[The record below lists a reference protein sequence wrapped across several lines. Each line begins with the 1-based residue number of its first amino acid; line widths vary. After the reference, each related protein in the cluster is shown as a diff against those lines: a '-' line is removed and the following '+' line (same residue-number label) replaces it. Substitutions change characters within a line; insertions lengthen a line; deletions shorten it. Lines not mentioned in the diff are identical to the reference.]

1 MKIRIFKGHNLY
13 QILIYFLIT
22 EEKERYFLFDDHF
35 NKNFVE
41 KMKKKYLTQEIEIYR
56 IKSNILKN
64 FYYFLKRNFNFLKIR
79 KNLKIFE
86 PFEIIGNEN
95 EVNFLL
101 KNNSFSLIEDGL
113 GTYNYIEENNKE
125 NYLLLKKLFFKLFR
139 FEMPIINVFDKN
151 VKKIYLTGLASIPEE
166 IKDKVEIINL
176 KELWNK
182 KTEEE
187 KKEILDIFGFD
198 ENIINKIKNKK
209 NILFTQP
216 LSEDGFIS
224 EEEKIELYKKI
235 ISNYPE
241 KDLVIKT
248 HPREKTDYKKYFSEI
263 EILNQS
269 FPAELFDL
277 LDIKFETAITI
288 FSTAAL
294 NFSKNSKIDFY
305 GTKVHPNLLKQWGDS
320 EKIMKANKFLN
331 GELTNE

>member
-1 MKIRIFKGHNLY
+1 MIELKSNKKVNILIENTIYSLFVYLLIKKEWEKSIFILNNKTIDIRILRKLNKYELYIYKFYDKKNFFKYFREYFKLYKFLYKINL
-13 QILIYFLIT
+13 
-22 EEKERYFLFDDHF
+22 F
-35 NKNFVE
+35 NKITFYGNDNLDYFIFF
-41 KMKKKYLTQEIEIYR
+41 KNKI
-56 IKSNILKN
+56 IL
-64 FYYFLKRNFNFLKIR
+64 L
-79 KNLKIFE
+79 
-86 PFEIIGNEN
+86 
-95 EVNFLL
+95 
-101 KNNSFSLIEDGL
+101 EDGL
-113 GTYNYIEENNKE
+113 LNYQLKKITLKSVIKNI
-125 NYLLLKKLFFKLFR
+125 LLLKPLFFRSYGYSKY
-139 FEMPIINVFDKN
+139 
-151 VKKIYLTGLASIPEE
+151 VKKIYLTGLAPIPEE

-176 KELWNK
+176 KELWSK
-182 KTEEE
+182 KIEEE

-216 LSEDGFIS
+216 LSEDRFIS
-224 EEEKIELYKKI
+224 EEEKVELYRKI
-235 ISNYPE
+235 IFNYPE

-248 HPREKTDYKKYFSEI
+248 HPREKTDYKKYFPKI

-294 NFSKNSKIDFY
+294 NFSKNSKVDFY

-331 GELTNE
+331 GEPINE

>member
-1 MKIRIFKGHNLY
+1 MRKLKNNKEINVLIENTTYSLLVYLLVKKEWKKSIFVLNNETVDVKILRKLNKYELY
-13 QILIYFLIT
+13 IY
-22 EEKERYFLFDDHF
+22 
-35 NKNFVE
+35 KNFII
-41 KMKKKYLTQEIEIYR
+41 KK
-56 IKSNILKN
+56 
-64 FYYFLKRNFNFLKIR
+64 NFLKYFKEYFKLYKYLYKI
-79 KNLKIFE
+79 NLLNNIIFYGNDNLDYFIFFRNKI
-86 PFEIIGNEN
+86 I
-95 EVNFLL
+95 LL
-101 KNNSFSLIEDGL
+101 EDGL
-113 GTYNYIEENNKE
+113 LNYQLKKITLKSIIKNI
-125 NYLLLKKLFFKLFR
+125 LLLRPLFFKSYGCS
-139 FEMPIINVFDKN
+139 KY
-151 VKKIYLTGLASIPEE
+151 VKKIYLTGLAPIPEE

-176 KELWNK
+176 KELWSK

-216 LSEDGFIS
+216 LSEDRFIS
-224 EEEKIELYKKI
+224 EEEKIELYRKI
-235 ISNYPE
+235 IFNYSK

-248 HPREKTDYKKYFSEI
+248 HPREKTSYKKYFPEI

-305 GTKVHPNLLKQWGDS
+305 GTKVHSNLLKQWGDS

-331 GELTNE
+331 GEPINE

>member
-1 MKIRIFKGHNLY
+1 MEKIVIISNARMLFIFFMLIDIKEINKKIFFILDNDIKIKINLKNY
-13 QILIYFLIT
+13 I
-22 EEKERYFLFDDHF
+22 KVKK
-35 NKNFVE
+35 NKNILEIIV
-41 KMKKKYLTQEIEIYR
+41 KKILYFFYFKYL
-56 IKSNILKN
+56 IKKFNINNIQIFGCDHINGAK
-64 FYYFLKRNFNFLKIR
+64 FFLKRY
-79 KNLKIFE
+79 IF
-86 PFEIIGNEN
+86 F
-95 EVNFLL
+95 
-101 KNNSFSLIEDGL
+101 LIEDGL
-113 GTYNYIEENNKE
+113 TNYKKNIYKRTLKNKIFSIPSFGM
-125 NYLLLKKLFFKLFR
+125 Y
-139 FEMPIINVFDKN
+139 KN
-151 VKKIYLTGLASIPEE
+151 VKKIYLTGLAPIPEE

-198 ENIINKIKNKK
+198 ENIISKIKNKK

-216 LSEDGFIS
+216 LSEDRFIS

-235 ISNYPE
+235 IFNYSE

-248 HPREKTDYKKYFSEI
+248 HPREKTDYKKYFPEI

-277 LDIKFETAITI
+277 LDIKFERAITI

-294 NFSKNSKIDFY
+294 NFSKNSKVDFY

-331 GELTNE
+331 GEPINE